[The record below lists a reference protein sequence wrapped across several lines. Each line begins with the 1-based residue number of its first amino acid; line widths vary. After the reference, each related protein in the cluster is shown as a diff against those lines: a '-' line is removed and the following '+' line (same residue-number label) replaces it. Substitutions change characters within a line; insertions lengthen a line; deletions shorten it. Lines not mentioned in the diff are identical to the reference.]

1 MLSGQQCK
9 LHLTPRSDRAQRA
22 ERPAVRS
29 GLVMPPQRW
38 GVRRVRRGLLGLL
51 ASLGAIA
58 ALTAAMVPLRSHL
71 SPATTALV
79 LVVPV
84 VVGVVIGG
92 LAAGICSVVAGF
104 LVYDFFFIPPYLTL
118 WVGAAQNWVALGV
131 YAAVMLLVSQV
142 VARMNSARSEARRQG
157 REIRELFELSRL
169 LVEDRPL
176 DVLLSSVVTTVADVF
191 AARQVVLLLPNDGTL
206 AVAASIGPDLSDSQL
221 RRVLPNA
228 GELTTLQSGPFEHD
242 GLVVVALAAAGR
254 PVGLLVVSSDAATI
268 DRRAPLM
275 LFANHI
281 ALAVE
286 RVQLRDKALQ
296 SRLAE
301 EVARLAKTMV
311 GAVSHDL
318 RAPLTTIKGASSTL
332 ADSELDLDA
341 EATRTL
347 VTLIDGQADRLAHLV
362 QNLLDM
368 SRIQAGVLTPRYSVI
383 AVADLLAGALDAVDA
398 RDHVITVEAGDA
410 VPPVDADEVLISRA
424 LTNLLEN
431 ALRYSPKST
440 PIVVRAAL
448 EGDDTV
454 VVSVTDHGPGVMAE
468 RRNEVFEL
476 FARRHDDAGA
486 GLGLTI
492 AKTFVEAHGQ
502 HIWVSEAPGGGA
514 MFCFTLATVAPIA
527 EEMTL
532 GADSHH

>member
-1 MLSGQQCK
+1 MRRIIIGV
-9 LHLTPRSDRAQRA
+9 
-22 ERPAVRS
+22 AVA
-29 GLVMPPQRW
+29 LVT
-38 GVRRVRRGLLGLL
+38 
-51 ASLGAIA
+51 IA
-58 ALTAAMVPLRSHL
+58 ALTAAMVPLRRDL

-84 VVGVVIGG
+84 VISVVVGG
-92 LAAGICSVVAGF
+92 LPAGLLGVAAGF
-104 LVYDFFFIPPYLTL
+104 FVYDFFFIPPYLTL

-131 YAAVMLLVSQV
+131 YVVVMILVSQV
-142 VARMNSARSEARRQG
+142 VARMNSARTEARRQG

-191 AARQVVLLLPNDGTL
+191 GARQVALLLPEDGKL
-206 AVAASIGPDLSDSQL
+206 GVVASKGEELSQPQL
-221 RRVLPNA
+221 RRVVPKA
-228 GELTTLQSGPFEHD
+228 GELTSLRGGPVERD

-254 PVGLLVVSSDAATI
+254 PVGLLVLSAEAATPAH
-268 DRRAPLM
+268 REPLM
-275 LFANHI
+275 LFANHM

-296 SRLAE
+296 SRLAD

-332 ADSELDLDA
+332 ADSELDLGA
-341 EATRTL
+341 ETSRAL
-347 VTLIDGQADRLAHLV
+347 AKIIDLQADRLAHLV

-383 AVADLLAGALDAVDA
+383 SVADLLAGAVETLDARGHDISIELADDLPLVD
-398 RDHVITVEAGDA
+398 V
-410 VPPVDADEVLISRA
+410 DEVLMARV
-424 LTNLLEN
+424 LTNLIEN
-431 ALRYSPKST
+431 AIRYSPKT
-440 PIVVRAAL
+440 APIRL
-448 EGDDTV
+448 QGDVDDDGRI

-468 RRNEVFEL
+468 RRNEVFGL
-476 FARRHDDAGA
+476 FARRQDDAGA

-502 HIWVSEAPGGGA
+502 RIWVEEAPEGGA
-514 MFCFTLATVAPIA
+514 KFCFTVPGVAPIG
-527 EEMTL
+527 EEMKL
-532 GADSHH
+532 AADSRH